1 MVVRA
6 KSEYYKVCYLVT
18 DEPLTFGAIE
28 QVIRKRKEPLNTVK
42 HYGVIECGMVRK
54 GEQYEIWREE
64 DAPKG
69 SKPCKLVIK
78 DR

>member
-1 MVVRA
+1 MIVRA
-6 KSEYYKVCYLVT
+6 KSECYKVCYLVT

-28 QVIRKRKEPLNTVK
+28 KVIRKRKESLMTVTK
-42 HYGVIECGMVRK
+42 YGVLECSFVRK

-69 SKPCKLVIK
+69 AKPCKLVIK